1 MHRRSEPPTATRH
14 ASGQGRD
21 GSSYSGV
28 VHTEPNHPIPSF
40 ALTRS
45 DNAELQKRMLAHAK
59 AQLRSGA
66 GRRSMPWWR
75 AALLWVASVVVLV
88 FLMRWIESLPSVGT
102 HLAVG
107 AVGLVVGVFG
117 VWALFSSGTHAIQQ
131 AMFRDD
137 GYCLSPQS
145 VDVRGDCIEQR
156 TRATHCF
163 WQWAGF
169 HSRQESDTLV
179 FLFVDNAVCLPL
191 PKAILTPETYA
202 LIEQRVPL
210 QAP

>member
-1 MHRRSEPPTATRH
+1 MVQIHPTR
-14 ASGQGRD
+14 
-21 GSSYSGV
+21 
-28 VHTEPNHPIPSF
+28 PIPSF
-40 ALTRS
+40 ALTRG

-66 GRRSMPWWR
+66 GRRSMPWGR
-75 AALLWVASVVVLV
+75 AVLLWIASVVVLV
-88 FLMRWIESLPSVGT
+88 LLMRWIESLPSVGT

-107 AVGLVVGVFG
+107 AVGLVVGTLG
-117 VWALFSSGTHAIQQ
+117 VWALFSTGTHAIQQ

-145 VDVRGDCIEQR
+145 LDVRDDCIEQR
-156 TRATHCF
+156 TRATHCS

-179 FLFVDNAVCLPL
+179 FLFVDNAVCLPV
-191 PKAILTPETYA
+191 PKAILTPEAYA

-210 QAP
+210 QTP